1 MKCRSHKID
10 NCYKLSLSQSVM
22 HPFRPSFALALFF
35 REKRL
40 NIYSCYLYFK
50 EVPPSVLPFNLISLC
65 VPSPCC
71 ERAPPLIQCTIH
83 ASSPLIF
90 LQGNQINKW
99 INKQLPMQYYSCHF
113 LRYHLHKKAG
123 SRGKKRDLYF
133 LQHFS
138 LMSLAHILVIFNY
151 SCINNERNVT
161 ILQCN
166 NWSTLLKICSSIK
179 RTGHMLTY
187 KNSRFKKCR
196 RASTKYR
203 GNKRRL
209 KQKFDPDVP

>member
-35 REKRL
+35 REKSL

-50 EVPPSVLPFNLISLC
+50 EVPPSVLPFNLICSEVLWSPS

-71 ERAPPLIQCTIH
+71 ERAPPLIQCPIH

-138 LMSLAHILVIFNY
+138 LMSLAHKLVIFNY
-151 SCINNERNVT
+151 SCIINERNLA
-161 ILQCN
+161 ILKCN
-166 NWSTLLKICSSIK
+166 NWSRFLKICNSIK

-187 KNSRFKKCR
+187 
-196 RASTKYR
+196 
-203 GNKRRL
+203 
-209 KQKFDPDVP
+209 

>member
-1 MKCRSHKID
+1 MWSVVKFFDLPLRSF
-10 NCYKLSLSQSVM
+10 SLLWQ
-22 HPFRPSFALALFF
+22 
-35 REKRL
+35 
-40 NIYSCYLYFK
+40 
-50 EVPPSVLPFNLISLC
+50 
-65 VPSPCC
+65 
-71 ERAPPLIQCTIH
+71 APPLIQCPIH

-99 INKQLPMQYYSCHF
+99 INKQLSMQYYSCHF
-113 LRYHLHKKAG
+113 LRYRLHKKAG

-151 SCINNERNVT
+151 SCIINERNLT

-166 NWSTLLKICSSIK
+166 NWSTLLKICNSVK
-179 RTGHMLTY
+179 RTGHTLTY

-209 KQKFDPDVP
+209 EQKFDPDVP

>member
-1 MKCRSHKID
+1 MLPWTIESELLSKTVAAFLWLTSTTSTFLRSKMKCRSHKTD
-10 NCYKLSLSQSVM
+10 NCYKLSLSKSVM

-35 REKRL
+35 REKSL

-99 INKQLPMQYYSCHF
+99 INKQLPLQYYSCHF
-113 LRYHLHKKAG
+113 LRYHLHKKSG

-138 LMSLAHILVIFNY
+138 A
-151 SCINNERNVT
+151 
-161 ILQCN
+161 
-166 NWSTLLKICSSIK
+166 
-179 RTGHMLTY
+179 TY
-187 KNSRFKKCR
+187 FSNF
-196 RASTKYR
+196 
-203 GNKRRL
+203 
-209 KQKFDPDVP
+209 